1 MKDFVKIST
10 PNRLIML
17 ILNDLLWDSFV
28 NEVST
33 SNKRE
38 SVCMIQICIQPNKQL
53 QNCVARKDSR

>member
-33 SNKRE
+33 SYKRE
-38 SVCMIQICIQPNKQL
+38 SVCMIQICIQPDKQL